1 MANMSPKAKRNKRE
15 RLIQQYGPYC
25 CYCSKY
31 LPKEE
36 MTIEHLM
43 AKRDGGSNAIE
54 NLRLACF
61 YCNHSRHN
69 HI

>member
-25 CYCSKY
+25 CYCGKH
-31 LPKEE
+31 LPREE
-36 MTIEHLM
+36 MTIEHLI

-61 YCNHSRHN
+61 RCNHSRHN
-69 HI
+69 NI